1 MKARSVL
8 AFFAWLPQGG
18 EKVKAYEALGAQEMS
33 G

>member
-1 MKARSVL
+1 MKAGSVGI
-8 AFFAWLPQGG
+8 FAWLPQGG